1 MISAISKTLAS
12 VLAIETSLPG
22 IEQVD
27 FNPPS
32 DALSGKATLNI
43 YCYNYCWDEKKPLR
57 SQVDLAFVI
66 SAWDTPA
73 WGEQA
78 LLSEALSSL
87 QNHPQLEAQFLS
99 AELEEA
105 RSLSIEVNS
114 IPAIEPVV
122 LWESLGL
129 PMRPALY
136 VTVKVPS

>member
-1 MISAISKTLAS
+1 MIPAISKALAN
-12 VLAIETSLPG
+12 VLAIETSLN
-22 IEQVD
+22 EVERVD

-32 DALSGKATLNI
+32 QSLMGKAALNI
-43 YCYNYCWDEKKPLR
+43 YCYNYCCAEKKPTL
-57 SQVDLAFVI
+57 SEIALAFVI

-73 WGEQA
+73 WGDQL

-87 QNHPQLEAQFLS
+87 KNHRQLEPKFLS
-99 AELEEA
+99 PELEDYQA
-105 RSLSIEVNS
+105 LSIEVNA

-136 VTVKVPS
+136 VTVKVPT